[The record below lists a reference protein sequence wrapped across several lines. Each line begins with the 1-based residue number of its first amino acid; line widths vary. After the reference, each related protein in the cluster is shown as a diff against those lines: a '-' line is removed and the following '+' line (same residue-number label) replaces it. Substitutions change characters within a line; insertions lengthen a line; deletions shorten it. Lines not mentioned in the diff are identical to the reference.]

1 MDWLVLAIVAVVI
14 IGFAIVGQKMGWID
28 LTTSGAKRRGGGGAP
43 LGAVDEIFQP
53 TRYETQIELDRQ
65 SVLPAPAPVPGDG
78 DKGARKDVYKGNVK
92 IDVPKKD

>member
-1 MDWLVLAIVAVVI
+1 MVLAIVAVVI
-14 IGFAIVGQKMGWID
+14 TVFAIVGQKLGWID
-28 LTTSGAKRRGGGGAP
+28 LTASGAKRRGGGGAP

-78 DKGARKDVYKGNVK
+78 DKDVYKGSVK
-92 IDVPKKD
+92 IDIPKN